1 LAHTLG
7 GSLSGS
13 AAAVADFMVLLC
25 LGTRTSGS
33 IIRPA
38 ACCGVIGYKPTF
50 NDFDKTGMLANAP

>member
-1 LAHTLG
+1 M
-7 GSLSGS
+7 SGS